1 MINWLCAPV
10 AGWATQGLEFFK
22 VQLPHGVRAKTAD
35 VQPMVE
41 HSSAVFNTDFR
52 VVEAPENRNKI
63 VQNNGCANL
72 DAQADGESQIVTE
85 YIYVCTYIHIYI
97 YIYEIYIYIS
107 YNMHIHTCIHIC
119 MYV

>member
-1 MINWLCAPV
+1 
-10 AGWATQGLEFFK
+10 
-22 VQLPHGVRAKTAD
+22 

-85 YIYVCTYIHIYI
+85 YVYVCTYIHIYIYI